1 MTKRAA
7 TVPDEQHNRHWQ
19 MRDAAQ
25 VPDLE
30 GHGSGAA
37 SRGVRDGHSRLGPEG
52 LPVPQA
58 ICVILA
64 LRLLPLP
71 HQLQACSTVYS
82 VSLSC
87 IQMTLHHAS
96 PAHHWT

>member
-1 MTKRAA
+1 M
-7 TVPDEQHNRHWQ
+7 H
-19 MRDAAQ
+19 DAAQ
-25 VPDLE
+25 VTDLE

-52 LPVPQA
+52 LPIPQP

-82 VSLSC
+82 VSLSV
-87 IQMTLHHAS
+87 IQLTLS
-96 PAHHWT
+96 PSLLHTTRLDQAAGATRWLS